1 MQRGWRVGHILG
13 IPLRVDA
20 SWLVVFALITWSLA
34 TSYFPD
40 ANTHW
45 PLVMYWILGLI
56 TSLLFF
62 TSVILHEL
70 GHSVVAIRRGTPVLG
85 ITLFIFGGV
94 AWLADEPRTSFD
106 ELLIAIVGPVVSFAL
121 AFAFGI
127 LWLAAFTGTQ
137 FVHAVALSPIVASLV
152 YLVSIN
158 AMLGL
163 FNLIPGFP
171 LDGGRVLRALLWG
184 ASKNFVRATEVAS
197 YVGQGI
203 GGLFMIG
210 GFLLLV
216 SGSQNGGGF
225 VDALWILFIG
235 WFLFTAARSS
245 RRQLELRRGLQGLHV
260 REIMRRNFQSLSPEV
275 SLAYLMNHLVE
286 PWSGAL
292 LWPVVQNGVLRGL
305 VFRHDVES
313 TPRAQW
319 DRLTSADIMKPR
331 NVQQEVHPQDEA
343 GKGLRLLLRQN
354 AQFLPVVAENQ
365 LVGLLFRHDLL
376 SLLQRKQSEHHG
388 TLGG

>member
-1 MQRGWRVGHILG
+1 M
-13 IPLRVDA
+13 
-20 SWLVVFALITWSLA
+20 
-34 TSYFPD
+34 
-40 ANTHW
+40 
-45 PLVMYWILGLI
+45 
-56 TSLLFF
+56 
-62 TSVILHEL
+62 
-70 GHSVVAIRRGTPVLG
+70 AIRRGTPVLG

-106 ELLIAIVGPVVSFAL
+106 ELLIAIIGPVVSFTL
-121 AFAFGI
+121 AFAFGM
-127 LWLAAFTGTQ
+127 LWFAAYTGVQ
-137 FVHAVALSPIVASLV
+137 LVHAVALPPVVASLGD
-152 YLVSIN
+152 LVLIN
-158 AMLGL
+158 AMLAL

-210 GFLLLV
+210 GVLWLV
-216 SGSQNGGGF
+216 SGSQNGGGY
-225 VDALWILFIG
+225 VNALWILFIG

-319 DRLTSADIMKPR
+319 DRLTTADIMKPR
-331 NVQQEVHPQDEA
+331 DEQQEVHPQDEA

-354 AQFLPVVAENQ
+354 AQFLPVVSENQ

-376 SLLQRKQSEHHG
+376 SLLQRKQNERHG